1 MTAST
6 LPRKNMLIG
15 ITHLSDG
22 TKLIKEAKVL
32 KVGVGLPRG
41 KAVDLWVDGDGM
53 WNVRQ
58 GNAVSGKLSFKTVAK
73 VKTRPEAEAEWR
85 KAYAA
90 ADLCGYPRK
99 VSYFVFTRPTIGAD
113 GSEVYVPDFAA
124 TEAYSFA
131 DPNRIGAP
139 TEIDVIFL
147 EDNPFQAAYQMWAS
161 SELRC
166 TGDGENALRSVQ
178 MYDDDKKVPEALR
191 ETWKASK
198 INGDRAFSIV
208 GGCFTCNCPFSK
220 EKDGKAAPCKP
231 SADLKFQLSR
241 TIRVGGTAF
250 FHTSG
255 YRSIVQLF
263 SAVERIKE
271 LTGGRIAGVPLK
283 LVLRSYKTNHGG
295 VAALQSGVSL
305 EFRAEDMDSVRKNLI
320 EQAYKFRAA
329 AGLPEPVKMIESG
342 EAMDAFEE
350 SPLSAQAMSGE
361 FYPDND
367 EEDIQQS
374 STTNSPTTQSKS
386 AEKVAEIGEALAKAT
401 QPTPSNVIPIGPEKA
416 PWGNAEP
423 KKQRAAMM
431 GMFSGIAQS
440 IGKEVF
446 EKILEKNGLTWAK
459 LSQTPTD
466 SEKAIE
472 AYREMEV
479 REKEKQVPA
488 KVAAQGA
495 APAEDEK
502 PLF

>member
-1 MTAST
+1 MSTPST

-41 KAVDLWVDGDGM
+41 KAVDLWVDGDGL
-53 WNVRQ
+53 WNIRQ
-58 GNAVSGKLSFKTVAK
+58 GNSVSGKLTFKTVAK
-73 VKTRPEAEAEWR
+73 VKTRAEAETAWR
-85 KAYAA
+85 AAYEA

-99 VSYFVFTRPTIGAD
+99 ITYFNFSRPIIGRD
-113 GSEVYVPDFAA
+113 GAEIYIPDFAA

-131 DPNRIGAP
+131 DPNRIGVP

-147 EDNPFQAAYQMWAS
+147 EDNPFNASYQMWSS

-166 TGDGENALRSVQ
+166 SGDGENALRSVQ
-178 MYDDDKKVPEALR
+178 MYDDEKKVPEQLR
-191 ETWKASK
+191 EAWKAAK
-198 INGDRAFSIV
+198 ANGDRVFSVV

-220 EKDGKAAPCKP
+220 EKDGKPPACKP

-283 LVLRSYKTNHGG
+283 LVLRSYKTNHNGI
-295 VAALQSGVSL
+295 ASLQSGVSL
-305 EFRAEDMDSVRKNLI
+305 EFRAEDFESVKKNLI
-320 EQAYKFRAA
+320 DQAYKFRLA
-329 AGLPEPVKMIESG
+329 AGLPAPTTKMIESG
-342 EAMDAFEE
+342 DPTEAFEE
-350 SPLSAQAMSGE
+350 SPMSAQAMTGE

-367 EEDIQQS
+367 DDSAPEPT
-374 STTNSPTTQSKS
+374 STTNAPATQAAS
-386 AEKVAEIGEALAKAT
+386 AAKVTEIGEALAKSAV
-401 QPTPSNVIPIGPEKA
+401 PLPPPASNVVSISPDKA
-416 PWGNAEP
+416 PWAEADRP
-423 KKQRAAMM
+423 RVRMTELFQAMLRELGKPAYDVLLKTHGIEGLSKFDAPETLACYRAMEIRA
-431 GMFSGIAQS
+431 
-440 IGKEVF
+440 
-446 EKILEKNGLTWAK
+446 
-459 LSQTPTD
+459 
-466 SEKAIE
+466 
-472 AYREMEV
+472 RESKSVE
-479 REKEKQVPA
+479 RTE
-488 KVAAQGA
+488 
-495 APAEDEK
+495 APAPDDSK